1 MNLIRGFEELM
12 VAISFAEADEH
23 KTSMEIMNKRKQAKR
38 KERATASRR
47 TALQRKGLRMSSISA

>member
-1 MNLIRGFEELM
+1 MNLTRGFEELM

-23 KTSMEIMNKRKQAKR
+23 KTSMEIMNRRKQAKR

-47 TALQRKGLRMSSISA
+47 TALQRKELRLSSISV